1 MNMKRSQMNNKILK
15 CLSVVVLFAFAKA
28 YSQQLAEPLLSRQQA
43 VELMLQNN
51 YDIKIAQ
58 NSEEIAENN
67 TSILNSN
74 YLPNLQGTAGAN
86 YDETDSETDFNGALD
101 RDGIVRDN
109 VVIPGAETQQYNAA
123 IAVNYTLFDGL
134 GRLYNYKRLKET
146 YNLSQLQARS
156 TVENTTLQLMSV
168 YLEIA
173 RLTENLDVFEQ
184 TLQISKD
191 RKIRVEYQFDYGQVN
206 KLDVLNAMVDI
217 NTDSINVLNSRQQ
230 LRNTKRDLNL
240 LMNRGLEAQFR
251 ADTTVTLQNL
261 MVVDSYLEDISNN
274 NVTLLQAQSNVQISE
289 FDIRTT
295 QALLLPR
302 IGLSGSYGWNR
313 TNNPPSAF
321 FPATVRTS
329 NSLQLGASLTWD
341 IFDGGLSITRLKNA
355 KIANDTQEIS
365 KRQILL
371 QVNRDVAN
379 ARGNYENA
387 LAIYRMQEQ
396 NVQTNLNNFDRTEE
410 RFKLGQV
417 TSIEF
422 RQAQVNLLNAETVE
436 NLAKYDAKLAEYQL
450 LQLAGQILNVQL

>member
-1 MNMKRSQMNNKILK
+1 
-15 CLSVVVLFAFAKA
+15 
-28 YSQQLAEPLLSRQQA
+28 
-43 VELMLQNN
+43 
-51 YDIKIAQ
+51 
-58 NSEEIAENN
+58 
-67 TSILNSN
+67 
-74 YLPNLQGTAGAN
+74 
-86 YDETDSETDFNGALD
+86 
-101 RDGIVRDN
+101 
-109 VVIPGAETQQYNAA
+109 
-123 IAVNYTLFDGL
+123 
-134 GRLYNYKRLKET
+134 
-146 YNLSQLQARS
+146 
-156 TVENTTLQLMSV
+156 
-168 YLEIA
+168 
-173 RLTENLDVFEQ
+173 
-184 TLQISKD
+184 
-191 RKIRVEYQFDYGQVN
+191 
-206 KLDVLNAMVDI
+206 
-217 NTDSINVLNSRQQ
+217 
-230 LRNTKRDLNL
+230 
-240 LMNRGLEAQFR
+240 
-251 ADTTVTLQNL
+251 
-261 MVVDSYLEDISNN
+261 
-274 NVTLLQAQSNVQISE
+274 VQISE
-289 FDIRTT
+289 FDIKTT

-396 NVQTNLNNFDRTEE
+396 NVQTNLNTFNRTEE